1 MKIARNLHFAD
12 NLKLLL
18 LNRIYETETKLLIR
32 LSELGNCHKLITLHI
47 SCWYLFVTT
56 FDIILLI
63 YLARLCSFVSGCNY
77 TITLMER
84 SLESANSG
92 STLSYLIYLI
102 CIFMTLR
109 TMSSLKCGV
118 ATFHV
123 SLFLL
128 FLFLISS
135 LF

>member
-1 MKIARNLHFAD
+1 MHFAD
-12 NLKLLL
+12 NLKLFL
-18 LNRIYETETKLLIR
+18 LNHIYEIETKLLIH
-32 LSELGNCHKLITLHI
+32 LSELGNCHKMITLHI
-47 SCWYLFVTT
+47 SFRYLFITT
-56 FDIILLI
+56 FDKILLI
-63 YLARLCSFVSGCNY
+63 YLARLCSFVPGYKY
-77 TITLMER
+77 TITLLEH
-84 SLESANSG
+84 SFESANSG
-92 STLSYLIYLI
+92 STLSYIIYLI